1 MTMLSINILKIEAMT
16 KKNFNAKKMLMS
28 MVAAVVFSFTFTTSA
43 NATSQAENPQKSS
56 LEIRVKGAQKG
67 NVGIR
72 VKGAQKGNLEVRVKD
87 DPNLFEEFLDK
98 ILGIRVKVR
107 V

>member
-1 MTMLSINILKIEAMT
+1 MT

-43 NATSQAENPQKSS
+43 NANSQAENPQKSS
-56 LEIRVKGAQKG
+56 LE
-67 NVGIR
+67 IR

>member
-1 MTMLSINILKIEAMT
+1 
-16 KKNFNAKKMLMS
+16 
-28 MVAAVVFSFTFTTSA
+28 
-43 NATSQAENPQKSS
+43 
-56 LEIRVKGAQKG
+56 
-67 NVGIR
+67 

>member
-1 MTMLSINILKIEAMT
+1 MT

-98 ILGIRVKVR
+98 ILGVRVKVR

>member
-1 MTMLSINILKIEAMT
+1 MTT
-16 KKNFNAKKMLMS
+16 KNFNAKKMLMS
-28 MVAAVVFSFTFTTSA
+28 MVAAIVFSFTFTTSA

>member
-1 MTMLSINILKIEAMT
+1 MT
-16 KKNFNAKKMLMS
+16 KKNYNAKKMLMS

-67 NVGIR
+67 N
-72 VKGAQKGNLEVRVKD
+72 LEVRVKD

>member
-1 MTMLSINILKIEAMT
+1 MT

-43 NATSQAENPQKSS
+43 NATSKAENPQKSS
-56 LEIRVKGAQKG
+56 LEV
-67 NVGIR
+67 R

-98 ILGIRVKVR
+98 ILGVRVKVR

>member
-1 MTMLSINILKIEAMT
+1 MT

-43 NATSQAENPQKSS
+43 NATSQAEKPQKSS
-56 LEIRVKGAQKG
+56 LE
-67 NVGIR
+67 IR

>member
-1 MTMLSINILKIEAMT
+1 MTT
-16 KKNFNAKKMLMS
+16 KNFNAKKMLMS

-43 NATSQAENPQKSS
+43 NATSQAEKPQKST
-56 LEIRVKGAQKG
+56 LE
-67 NVGIR
+67 IR

>member
-1 MTMLSINILKIEAMT
+1 MT

-28 MVAAVVFSFTFTTSA
+28 IVAAVVFSFTFTTSA
-43 NATSQAENPQKSS
+43 NATSQAEKPQKSS
-56 LEIRVKGAQKG
+56 LEIRVKGAQKGNVGIRVKGAQKG

>member
-1 MTMLSINILKIEAMT
+1 MT

-87 DPNLFEEFLDK
+87 DPNLFEKFLDK

>member
-67 NVGIR
+67 N
-72 VKGAQKGNLEVRVKD
+72 LEVRVKD

>member
-1 MTMLSINILKIEAMT
+1 MTT
-16 KKNFNAKKMLMS
+16 KNFNAKKMLMS

-43 NATSQAENPQKSS
+43 NATSKAENPQKSS

>member
-1 MTMLSINILKIEAMT
+1 MT
-16 KKNFNAKKMLMS
+16 KKNFNTKKMLMS

-67 NVGIR
+67 N
-72 VKGAQKGNLEVRVKD
+72 LEVRVKD

>member
-1 MTMLSINILKIEAMT
+1 MT

-43 NATSQAENPQKSS
+43 NATSKAENPQKSS

>member
-1 MTMLSINILKIEAMT
+1 MTT
-16 KKNFNAKKMLMS
+16 KNFNAKKMLMS

-87 DPNLFEEFLDK
+87 DPNLFEKFLDK

>member
-1 MTMLSINILKIEAMT
+1 MTT
-16 KKNFNAKKMLMS
+16 KNFNAKKMLMS

>member
-1 MTMLSINILKIEAMT
+1 MTT
-16 KKNFNAKKMLMS
+16 KNFNAKKMLMS

-43 NATSQAENPQKSS
+43 NATSKAENPQKSS

-87 DPNLFEEFLDK
+87 DPNLFEKFLDK

>member
-1 MTMLSINILKIEAMT
+1 MT

-67 NVGIR
+67 N
-72 VKGAQKGNLEVRVKD
+72 LEVRVKD